1 MANQKARTGTA
12 PALSAKKSAKD
23 RRAEAERRR
32 RQQQIV
38 LLTVIGLV
46 VLGVVALAALV
57 TTRPI
62 TADIAPEVTNRFE
75 QDYGSMPAEY
85 FTRTDEGFFAVGNP
99 DAPVTMEEFSSFSC
113 SACRSY
119 HENYFQ
125 RLIDKIQAGQLRFVY
140 IPVTNFGSW
149 DSTNMARAAV
159 CAGVQG
165 KFWQMHD
172 VLFDWQGR
180 LGPQSNEPRLHSSAA
195 ELLGL
200 DRNEFDACY
209 DSQSTTDVLTAAA
222 DLRTARGIDSTPTVY
237 LDGEK
242 VYPAM
247 ADGSSGPSPDQIR
260 GIIESKVAA
269 AGG

>member
-12 PALSAKKSAKD
+12 PVASAKKSAKD

-32 RQQQIV
+32 RQQQTI

-46 VLGVVALAALV
+46 ALGVVALVVLV

-62 TADIAPEVTNRFE
+62 TAEIASEVTQRIE
-75 QDYGSMPAEY
+75 QDYGSLPAEY
-85 FTRTDEGFFAVGNP
+85 FSQTPEGYFAIGNP

-113 SACRSY
+113 PACRSY
-119 HENYFQ
+119 HESYFKP
-125 RLIDKIQAGQLRFVY
+125 LMDKIQAGELRFVY
-140 IPVTNFGSW
+140 IPLTNFGSW
-149 DSTNMARAAV
+149 DSSNMARAAV

-165 KFWQMHD
+165 KFWEMHD

-180 LGPQSNEPRLHSSAA
+180 LGSQSNEPRLHSSAS

-200 DRNEFDACY
+200 DRSQFDACY
-209 DSQSTTDVLTAAA
+209 DSRSTTDVLTAAA
-222 DLRTARGIDSTPTVY
+222 DLRAARGVNSTPTVY

-242 VYPAM
+242 VYPQM
-247 ADGSSGPSPDQIR
+247 ADGSNGPSPAQIR

-269 AGG
+269 EG